1 MSATTDNA
9 RKRELIGGGLL
20 FGTAILALVVANSP
34 LAASYNAL
42 LNTYFSVQ
50 FGGGGLSKPLIL
62 WINDGLMAL
71 FFLLIGIEVK
81 REFLIELKPAQIA
94 LPAIAALGG
103 MIVPA
108 LIFSLF
114 NWNNGLA
121 MHGWAI
127 PVATDIAFVLGVLAL
142 LGPRIPHSLRAFL
155 LALAIFDDI
164 GAIVVIAIFYTAD
177 LSYLSL
183 ALALL
188 CLLGLLFL
196 NRFKVTQ
203 LTPYVI
209 IGFLM
214 WLFVLKSGVHATL
227 AGVAL
232 GLMIPHL
239 KKDTASSPMVRLE
252 HALQPWVVYFVVPV
266 FAFANAGLPLLGIT
280 LNDFF
285 TPITL
290 GVALGLIFGKQLGIF
305 IFTWAAI
312 HFGFAQKLRGV
323 NWPTLYAGAIVCG
336 IGFTMSLFIASL
348 AYQGESLA
356 LFEEGKLG
364 ILIGSIVSG
373 IIGYYLLKLNTHE
386 KA

>member
-1 MSATTDNA
+1 MSAAMDNA

-20 FGTAILALVVANSP
+20 FGAAILALLVANSP
-34 LAASYNAL
+34 LAAGYNAL

-50 FGGGGLSKPLIL
+50 FGEGGLSKPLIL

-81 REFLIELKPAQIA
+81 REFFIELKPTQIA

-108 LIFSLF
+108 LIFALF
-114 NWNNGLA
+114 NWGDSSA
-121 MHGWAI
+121 MQGWAI

-142 LGPRIPHSLRAFL
+142 LGPRIPQSLRAFL

-164 GAIVVIAIFYTAD
+164 GAIVVIAIFYTAN

-188 CLLGLLFL
+188 CLLSLLLL
-196 NRFKVTQ
+196 NRYKVTQ
-203 LTPYVI
+203 LAPYI
-209 IGFLM
+209 LIGFLM

-239 KKDTASSPMVRLE
+239 MKKSEASLSPMVRLE

-266 FAFANAGLPLLGIT
+266 FAFANAGLPLMGIT
-280 LNDFF
+280 LDNFF

-290 GVALGLIFGKQLGIF
+290 GVGLGLIFGKQIGIF

-348 AYQGESLA
+348 AYQGTHFA

-373 IIGYYLLKLNTHE
+373 IIGYYLLKMNTR
-386 KA
+386 